1 MKMEPTSV
9 VRRPCVT
16 EKSVMSSEEA
26 NKVVFDVDNRANKV
40 QIKEAVEQLF
50 SVTVLKVNTMMMPS
64 KRVRMGRH
72 FGMRPPWKKAVIT
85 LKEGDH
91 IEFFESA

>member
-1 MKMEPTSV
+1 MEPTSV
-9 VRRPCVT
+9 VRKPCVT
-16 EKSVMSSEEA
+16 EKSIMGSEES
-26 NKVVFDVDNRANKV
+26 NKVVFDVDTRANKG
-40 QIKEAVEQLF
+40 QIKEAIEQLF
-50 SVTVLKVNTMMMPS
+50 SVTVVKVNTMTMPG

-72 FGMRPPWKKAVIT
+72 MGVRPPWKKAVVT